1 MHALEET
8 FEQYGFP
15 LTTHQVAQFDRY
27 RTELLR
33 WNKHI
38 NLTAIT
44 DADEIVHKHFL
55 DSLSVLEHI
64 TLKSGEAVIDIGTG
78 AGFPG
83 IVLKIY
89 VPDIRLTLVEASKK
103 KGSFLKFLILQ
114 LNLDQEL
121 VYRHFD
127 KGASSWSNQKGNTEI
142 LTERAEV
149 CAKDPDRV
157 GVYDWV
163 FTRYVATIRDSAA
176 YCLPFLKS
184 TGKWVAYKS
193 QEEIIKREIDNST
206 THLSALGGCV
216 ETVFTNS
223 KLNRGYV
230 VMHRV
235 NASK

>member
-1 MHALEET
+1 MHVLKET
-8 FEQYGFP
+8 FDQYGFP
-15 LTTHQVAQFDRY
+15 LTTQQVAQFDQY

-44 DADEIVHKHFL
+44 DEDEIIHKHFL

-64 TLKSGEAVIDIGTG
+64 SLKSGDAVIDVGTG

-83 IVLKIY
+83 IALKIY
-89 VPDIRLTLVEASKK
+89 RPDIQLTLVEASKK
-103 KGSFLKFLILQ
+103 KSSFLKFLILQ
-114 LNLDQEL
+114 LDLHQE
-121 VYRHFD
+121 V
-127 KGASSWSNQKGNTEI
+127 NTEV

-149 CAKDPDRV
+149 CAQDPDCV
-157 GVYDWV
+157 GAYDWV
-163 FTRYVATIRDSAA
+163 FTRYVASIQDSAA

-193 QEEIIKREIDNST
+193 GEEIINSEINNST

-216 ETVFTNS
+216 ETVFTNA

-230 VMHRV
+230 VMRRV
-235 NASK
+235 NTTEEKDKSYEF

>member
-1 MHALEET
+1 MHALKET
-8 FEQYGFP
+8 FDQHGFP
-15 LTTHQVAQFDRY
+15 LTKHQVTQFDRY

-33 WNKHI
+33 WNKHV

-44 DADEIVHKHFL
+44 DESEIIHKHFL

-64 TLKSGEAVIDIGTG
+64 SLKSGDAVIDVGTG

-83 IVLKIY
+83 IALKIY
-89 VPDIRLTLVEASKK
+89 VPNIRLTLVEASKK

-114 LNLDQEL
+114 LNLHQQ
-121 VYRHFD
+121 
-127 KGASSWSNQKGNTEI
+127 ANTEV

-149 CAKDPDRV
+149 CARDPNRV
-157 GVYDWV
+157 GIYDWV

-193 QEEIIKREIDNST
+193 GEEIIDSEINNST
-206 THLSALGGCV
+206 APLRALGGCV

-223 KLNRGYV
+223 KRNRGYV

-235 NASK
+235 EAK